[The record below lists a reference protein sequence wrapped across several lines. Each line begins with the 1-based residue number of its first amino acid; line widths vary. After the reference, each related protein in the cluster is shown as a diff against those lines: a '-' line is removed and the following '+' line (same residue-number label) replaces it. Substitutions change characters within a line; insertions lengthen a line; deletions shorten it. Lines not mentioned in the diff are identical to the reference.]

1 MVLGLRKKQ
10 PVAWLHYQHSDG
22 SRKTAEVARF
32 PFRIGRGRGNDLSIE
47 ERSLS
52 KRHCQLRLINGALFL
67 DDLGSMAGCWFNDE
81 RIVSHGPVQTKD
93 QFRIGDLSFTL
104 ELAKTLQPEE
114 ISGDRSASKTAS
126 VTFEAET
133 EGNDEVRGEA
143 SGQHEGV
150 SADKALVVQS
160 QLDVDLLSEWQNRVH
175 EQLIEEMDLRRKNL
189 HTMADAEV
197 RAETGR
203 ILDVILEQCKNE
215 IPDTLPAAL
224 IKKSVLD
231 EAVGL
236 GPLEDLI
243 DDDSVTEI
251 MVNHAKQI
259 YVERDGRLLL
269 SKQVFSGDAAVLS
282 TIDRIITKIGRR
294 IDESS
299 PMVDARLPDG
309 SRVNAIIPPV
319 AIMGPSITIRKFPK
333 KKLQFSDLINYGSV
347 DEKMVNFLKLCVH
360 QKRNIVVSG
369 GTGTGKTTLLNV
381 LSNEIPHTDR
391 VVTVEDAAELRLT
404 MPNRVALESRPENAE
419 GRGKIAIRDLVRNA
433 LRMRP
438 DRIVVGECRGG
449 EALDML
455 QAMNTGHDGSLTTAH
470 ANSSRDALS
479 RLEVMVMM
487 SGMDLPILAIREQIA
502 SAVQIIVQQ
511 TRYPCGSR
519 KITAVSE
526 ITGMESG
533 TIQMHDLFVFRQR
546 GIGKDGRVM
555 GHFAPTGVIPTFY
568 EHLAEIG
575 VEVDRSIFLTADQLA
590 EQEAAKAAGQ
600 SGSIGK
606 SSRTPWGAV

>member
-1 MVLGLRKKQ
+1 MLLSLRKKY
-10 PVAWLHYQHSDG
+10 PSASIHYKDANGQTQ
-22 SRKTAEVARF
+22 RVEITRF

-47 ERSLS
+47 DRSLS
-52 KRHCQLRLINGALFL
+52 KRHCQIRYDNGEFHVE
-67 DDLGSMAGCWFNDE
+67 DLGSMSGSWLNDE
-81 RIVSHGPVQTKD
+81 RIISYGPVTHER
-93 QFRIGDLSFTL
+93 FRIGDVYFSLQLPVATDD
-104 ELAKTLQPEE
+104 AKPANDVPPVFHPDSTTSLKPA
-114 ISGDRSASKTAS
+114 SGDSAAPLQANNESARPNKIIPVTAQVIPDKTD
-126 VTFEAET
+126 T
-133 EGNDEVRGEA
+133 
-143 SGQHEGV
+143 
-150 SADKALVVQS
+150 ALLAHWQS
-160 QLDVDLLSEWQNRVH
+160 RIH
-175 EQLIEEMDLRRKNL
+175 EQLIAQLDLRRKNL
-189 HTMADAEV
+189 HTLNDVEVKAEAA
-197 RAETGR
+197 RLLDN
-203 ILDVILEQCKNE
+203 ILAQYQRE
-215 IPDTLPAAL
+215 IPDTLSPGL
-224 IKKSVLD
+224 IKKCVLD

-243 DDDSVTEI
+243 DNDEVTEI

-259 YVERDGRLLL
+259 YVERNGRLTL
-269 SKQVFSGDAAVLS
+269 SQQVFSSDAAVLS
-282 TIDRIITKIGRR
+282 TIDRIITKVGRR

-309 SRVNAIIPPV
+309 SRVNAVIPPV

-333 KKLQFSDLINYGSV
+333 RKLEFSDLIQFGSV
-347 DEKMVNFLKLCVH
+347 DARMVEFLRLCVT

-381 LSNEIPHTDR
+381 LSNEIPHTER

-419 GRGKIAIRDLVRNA
+419 GRGRIAIRDLVRNA

-470 ANSSRDALS
+470 ANSPRDALS

-511 TRYPCGSR
+511 TRFPCGSR
-519 KITAVSE
+519 KVTAISE
-526 ITGMESG
+526 ITGIESG
-533 TIQMHDLFVFRQR
+533 TIQLHDIFVYRQK
-546 GIGKDGRVM
+546 GLSPEGRVI
-555 GHFAPTGVIPTFY
+555 GQFLPTGTIPTFY
-568 EHLAEIG
+568 EDLAEIG
-575 VEVDRSIFLTADQLA
+575 IEIDRSIFVND
-590 EQEAAKAAGQ
+590 KAAA
-600 SGSIGK
+600 GK
-606 SSRTPWGAV
+606 AANARTDWGVP